1 MRALSVK
8 TIRCISLITAFVGN
22 ISSDLMVITAQA
34 EELNEIIQENN
45 PTIFHLLSVKG
56 KKIYFPRKGILSQ
69 TVEAQA
75 SKINATIGV
84 AIEDDGTPMRL
95 PSIDEKIL
103 LNPKDVFLYAPSYG
117 KGELREAWKREI
129 RKKNP
134 SLKGNMSLPVVTNG
148 ITNGLNQVGY
158 LFVNP
163 GDELI
168 LPDKFWGNYRFIF
181 EKGFDAKLETFNLFT
196 GDGFDIN
203 SFTEKVSEGND
214 KKIVL
219 LNFPNNPTGYTPTNE
234 EAQKIV
240 DVIKGSATGGNELCV
255 IIDDAYFGFV
265 YEDDVFQESLFS
277 LLADLDENVLAIKVD
292 GATKEHYAWGLRV
305 GFLTYGS
312 KGISEAAFNALE
324 SKTAGAI
331 RACIAN
337 ASHLSQS
344 FIYYGLKSPTLT
356 SQGNEKYEILKAR
369 FNRVREVLKNERFT
383 GPSAPF
389 KPLPYNSGYFMCIE
403 LAPTLD
409 AEKVRQ
415 TLLSKYNTGVIA
427 VNNLLRI
434 AYSSVSENYI
444 ERLFENIYNACQD
457 VRRTLL

>member
-1 MRALSVK
+1 
-8 TIRCISLITAFVGN
+8 
-22 ISSDLMVITAQA
+22 MVITSQA

-45 PTIFHLLSVKG
+45 PTIFHLLSEKG
-56 KKIYFPRKGILSQ
+56 KEIYFPRKGILSQ
-69 TVEAQA
+69 TAEAQA

-95 PSIDEKIL
+95 PSIAKKIL
-103 LNPKDVFLYAPSYG
+103 LDPKDVFLYAPSYG
-117 KGELREAWKREI
+117 KGELREAWKHEI
-129 RKKNP
+129 QKKNP
-134 SLKGNMSLPVVTNG
+134 SLKANMSLPVVTNG
-148 ITNGLNQVGY
+148 ITNGLYQVGY

-168 LPDKFWGNYRFIF
+168 LTDKFWGNYRLIF
-181 EKGFDAKLETFNLFT
+181 EKGFDAKLKTFNMFT
-196 GDGFDIN
+196 GDGFDID
-203 SFTEKVSEGND
+203 SFSEKIFERND

-234 EAQKIV
+234 EVQKIV
-240 DVIKGSATGGNELCV
+240 KVIKDSATDGNELCV
-255 IIDDAYFGFV
+255 IIDDAYFGLI
-265 YEDDVFQESLFS
+265 YEEDVFQESLFS
-277 LLADLDENVLAIKVD
+277 LLANLNKNVLAIKVD
-292 GATKEHYAWGLRV
+292 GATKEHYVWGLRV

-312 KGISEAAFNALE
+312 KGISEAACKALE
-324 SKTAGAI
+324 SKTAGVI
-331 RACIAN
+331 RGCISN
-337 ASHLSQS
+337 TSHLSQS
-344 FIYYGLKSPTLT
+344 LVYYGLKSPTLT

-383 GPSAPF
+383 GSSAPF

-403 LAPTLD
+403 LTPKLD

-434 AYSSVSENYI
+434 AYSSVAEDYI
-444 ERLFENIYNACQD
+444 EQLFENIYNACQD
-457 VRRTLL
+457 VKNFL